1 MKNNFPY
8 LSSNLIAAEKM
19 YIWGILSVWEQNS
32 SYCIVFFSDV
42 GGRLHVDLFQ
52 TCDTAKSENILKS
65 HQPSANSFV
74 LFCEI
79 KLYSLTTS

>member
-8 LSSNLIAAEKM
+8 LSSNLIAAEM
-19 YIWGILSVWEQNS
+19 CIWGILSIREQNS
-32 SYCIVFFSDV
+32 SYCIVLFSDV

-52 TCDTAKSENILKS
+52 PCDTAKSENILKS

-79 KLYSLTTS
+79 KWYSLTTS